1 MKPTQPAR
9 YFEGLSTNSNFE
21 REYQTQAT
29 VPVDGANNFLRTL
42 SPFVI
47 RALPPL
53 IFSDASNT
61 LRVSQPTL
69 DLNEAGNANVAA
81 TRNPT
86 SYSGA
91 LLGER
96 RTDPSASSYQALLNA
111 GLNIPGMERNVQQIA
126 AAYHNIALSAAA
138 NSQFGG
144 ERTTVTPAITNDNTG
159 ISILRQLRR
168 LLDTPPLVLLINP
181 TSFSVQH
188 AKIAQFQE
196 RSRYGYI
203 YQAWGEELVKLSISC
218 QVGAF
223 TTGKSNP
230 SQTGVPSGVQFASK
244 NDSAAFQQLMAMM
257 TMFQSSAY
265 IVDTVQ
271 NSKANYMVGNIAI
284 EYDQNVYVGHMDSFS
299 YSYDE
304 MEQNGGMK
312 FDIDFTAVRTYDVA
326 TPKSAIAPLTN
337 PNTNNP
343 QNAFGGTPSRL
354 SRTFRNTQGEQQGVQ
369 FFTAPGIGTTTA
381 NFPEPWRNER
391 VTASYQQSRQV
402 AVTSGGSLIGSESRE
417 FATFDGQRVDVQ
429 VPPSSY
435 INYPPVP
442 ATGDPVYVASN
453 QASAEVPV
461 LVEQPVYEAAT
472 NTYVAVPAATLVSEP
487 VYTASANIAVSF
499 TPVLTSRRGT

>member
-1 MKPTQPAR
+1 MKPTQAAR
-9 YFEGLSTNSNFE
+9 YFEGLSTTDNFQ

-29 VPVDGANNFLRTL
+29 VPVDGSNNFLRTL

-53 IFSDASNT
+53 IFSNTSNT

-69 DLNEAGNANVAA
+69 DLNEAGGANVAA

-91 LLGER
+91 MLGVNR
-96 RTDPSASSYQALLNA
+96 VDPSANSYQALLNA
-111 GLNIPGMERNVQQIA
+111 GLNIPGMERNVQQID

-138 NSQFGG
+138 NNQFRRD
-144 ERTTVTPAITNDNTG
+144 RTTVTPAITNDNTG

-196 RSRYGYI
+196 RMRYGYI

-218 QVGAF
+218 RVGAF

-230 SQTGVPSGVQFASK
+230 SQTNVPSGVQFASK

-257 TMFQSSAY
+257 TLFQSSAY

-271 NSKANYMVGNIAI
+271 NSRANYMVGNIAI

-337 PNTNNP
+337 PNTNNR
-343 QNAFGGTPSRL
+343 QSAFGGTQGRL
-354 SRTFRNTQGEQQGVQ
+354 SRTFRVTQNPQEVQ
-369 FFTAPGIGTTTA
+369 FLTAPGIGTTAA
-381 NFPEPWRNER
+381 NFPEPWRNDR
-391 VTASYQQSRQV
+391 VTASLQQTQEA
-402 AVTSGGSLIGSESRE
+402 AVTTGGSILGSESRA
-417 FATFDGQRVDVQ
+417 FTTFDGQRVEVQ

-453 QASAEVPV
+453 QAYAEVPV

-472 NTYVAVPAATLVSEP
+472 NTYFAVPTTGLASEP
-487 VYTASANIAVSF
+487 VYTASANIAVSL
-499 TPVLTSRRGT
+499 TPVLTSRRGA